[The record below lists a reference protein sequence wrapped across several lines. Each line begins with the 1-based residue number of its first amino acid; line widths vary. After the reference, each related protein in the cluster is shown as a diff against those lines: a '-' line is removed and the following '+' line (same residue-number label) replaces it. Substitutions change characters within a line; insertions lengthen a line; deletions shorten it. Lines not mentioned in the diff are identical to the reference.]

1 MVPKTPEIAGKDF
14 CKPGQCRWNSG
25 GAWVHVPPPE
35 TPKYRGS
42 VTVSPLLPLTG
53 SEDQCY
59 LQIKQK
65 KTHKAVGFNF
75 FPLVSDLS
83 LFFSVWADLLVPFS
97 FLLISSVSG
106 GCRLLLLVMA
116 AAGGRW
122 KEAAGI
128 ERDGAAAGV
137 EAV

>member
-1 MVPKTPEIAGKDF
+1 MLPANKT
-14 CKPGQCRWNSG
+14 
-25 GAWVHVPPPE
+25 
-35 TPKYRGS
+35 
-42 VTVSPLLPLTG
+42 
-53 SEDQCY
+53 
-59 LQIKQK
+59 K
-65 KTHKAVGFNF
+65 KKHKAVGFNF

-122 KEAAGI
+122 KEAAGM
-128 ERDGAAAGV
+128 ERDGACGWSV
-137 EAV
+137 GSTPPLLLMVGQGSRRSPKLLGLQ

>member
-1 MVPKTPEIAGKDF
+1 MLPANKT
-14 CKPGQCRWNSG
+14 
-25 GAWVHVPPPE
+25 
-35 TPKYRGS
+35 
-42 VTVSPLLPLTG
+42 
-53 SEDQCY
+53 
-59 LQIKQK
+59 K

-122 KEAAGI
+122 KEAAGM
-128 ERDGAAAGV
+128 ERDGAAGGV